1 MGTIGSILFQQ
12 ILVMFLLIAVGYVLF
27 KGKLVSIEGS
37 KTLSNIL
44 LYAVSPCLIINAY
57 SIERTPERVNGVL
70 ISFALAALGLLL
82 SIVVSRFFF
91 GSKKRR
97 QSHSLEHFGTAF
109 SNAGFIG
116 IPLVQAALGEEAV
129 LYVSAFVAF
138 LNILQWTYGVVVI
151 TQSREAIRPKKI
163 FQNPVIL
170 SMVLSMLIFFFQI
183 PLPEVL
189 GRTIAYVGNLNAP
202 LAMMIL
208 GTYLA
213 QTELLSIF
221 RVPRLY
227 VASFLRLVVIPL
239 LTIAVFCL
247 VPDAFYEAKMATLIA
262 ASAPIGANVALFA
275 QLNGKDYTYAVKE
288 VCLCTLLCL
297 FTMPFVMTLA
307 EWLWK

>member
-70 ISFALAALGLLL
+70 ISFALAALGLFL

-97 QSHSLEHFGTAF
+97 QSHSLEHF
-109 SNAGFIG
+109 
-116 IPLVQAALGEEAV
+116 GEEAV